1 MTNMWVQKVKVTER
15 TQTVC
20 PTGVLY
26 GCVLYNLGGLTKGS
40 DK

>member
-1 MTNMWVQKVKVTER
+1 MAKLWVQNVKVAER
-15 TQTVC
+15 TQTVH

-26 GCVLYNLGGLTKGS
+26 GCVLYNLGGQTKGP